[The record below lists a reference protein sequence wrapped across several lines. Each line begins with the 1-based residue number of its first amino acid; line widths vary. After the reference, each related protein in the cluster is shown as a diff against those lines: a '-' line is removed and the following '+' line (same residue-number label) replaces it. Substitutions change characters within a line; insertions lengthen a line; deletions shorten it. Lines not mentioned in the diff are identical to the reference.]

1 MSSRVIVLAFA
12 AAALCG
18 CASSRPADM
27 KAFRQ
32 AELTSPSYQLG
43 YDVGCEGANQNYAQ
57 AKMAG
62 GRDEKLFEADAAYRE
77 GWLAGRTNCL
87 DVTFIINSG
96 KPNDHLNGL
105 F

>member
-1 MSSRVIVLAFA
+1 MSYRVAVLAFA

-18 CASSRPADM
+18 CASSRPGDM
-27 KAFRQ
+27 KGFRQ
-32 AELTSPSYQLG
+32 AELTSPSYQIG
-43 YDVGCEGANQNYAQ
+43 YNDGCEGANQNYSQ

-62 GRDEKLFEADAAYRE
+62 GRDDKLFQTDATYRE

-87 DVTFIINSG
+87 DVTFIINTG
-96 KPNDHLNGL
+96 KPNDHLNAL